1 MYSNYTMF
9 GQYREEF
16 VNNISIIPDGTYR
29 ATMNNSILTFIIVG
43 TKFTFS
49 ISDNKNMNN
58 NGTIDYTNNTFLF
71 SFGTNTKFKYD
82 ATNKTITLDDQGK
95 LFIFS
100 KVENTISE
108 KVCQTCPPVKP
119 EKVCPIQETCPPV
132 KPEKVCPIQ
141 ETCPPIKPEKVCPI
155 QETCPPIKPEKV
167 CQTCPPIKPET
178 VRPPVIVQKE
188 RSKSIQEEKSKS
200 SKIITYIIIG
210 IVVLLALL
218 LLYFMLKSDP
228 ENNSDLSKVKKS
240 IENLSLPSE
249 TSTTDTLVPKVV
261 PL

>member
-1 MYSNYTMF
+1 
-9 GQYREEF
+9 
-16 VNNISIIPDGTYR
+16 
-29 ATMNNSILTFIIVG
+29 
-43 TKFTFS
+43 
-49 ISDNKNMNN
+49 MNN

-108 KVCQTCPPVKP
+108 KVCPIQETCPPVKP

-132 KPEKVCPIQ
+132 KPEKVC
-141 ETCPPIKPEKVCPI
+141 
-155 QETCPPIKPEKV
+155 
-167 CQTCPPIKPET
+167 QTCSPVKPET

-210 IVVLLALL
+210 IIVLLALL

-228 ENNSDLSKVKKS
+228 ENNPDLSKVKKS

-249 TSTTDTLVPKVV
+249 TLVPKVV